1 MKRALSF
8 VCLILLV
15 ISISA
20 ICYSEQEREKMN
32 NKYFEAYFL
41 NDSAAIESVL
51 ANEYHLEDLIAYFGT
66 GTHNKSIGYTNN
78 TKELRI
84 TEVNQKFPVEL
95 VRESGYYSVYKV
107 IEGGYYYIFW
117 TAPVNK
123 SIEPSVSFAAYL
135 AGNRDSSLFDG
146 LTNGVHTAQDVEAID
161 PSFELQYLMSSGI
174 YSYSFLDEETL
185 IQIKYKRDPQVSDYH
200 SLLIE
205 NITLIKRNLAP
216 SNYRMILSDDLP
228 K

>member
-1 MKRALSF
+1 MLSF

-78 TKELRI
+78 TKEL
-84 TEVNQKFPVEL
+84 
-95 VRESGYYSVYKV
+95 S
-107 IEGGYYYIFW
+107 YYIFW